1 MCYKKT
7 QTKFLSGNTKKGNPD
22 RRYIFLNI
30 SPERQNQKT
39 TKRVTKTY
47 FPRAKQKATSQIQKF
62 LEMTTLCVTSGLNK
76 NKNAVKP

>member
-30 SPERQNQKT
+30 SPERQNQKS
-39 TKRVTKTY
+39 TKKGHKNILSQSKTEGH
-47 FPRAKQKATSQIQKF
+47 FSNPIILRNDN
-62 LEMTTLCVTSGLNK
+62 TLSDIRTEQE
-76 NKNAVKP
+76 